1 MRKWTPLIAISLGTF
16 MLLIDVTIVNV
27 ALPDLATDLGTG
39 LSGLQWVI
47 DVYALALAALLLG
60 VGSAADR
67 FGRKRVYLI
76 GLVVFA
82 LASLACALSNGSGE
96 LVAARAVQGAGAAGM
111 FATTIALLSSVYRGR
126 DLGLAFGVWGAVNGA
141 ASAAGPIV
149 GGLLTEHFGWEW
161 IFLVNVPISVLAI
174 GLTWFR
180 VPESKG
186 GQSRVDLPGMVTFTL
201 ASAAVTYGLIRSTD
215 DGWTSAPV
223 LVSFAV
229 SAVALIAFVVVE
241 RSRRDP
247 MLDLKLFANP
257 SFTGIMVGAGLL
269 TGAAFG
275 GLAYTSLWLQS
286 VLGMSPIEAGL
297 VFLPLSG
304 AALVVSALAGRF
316 LQDVRPNL
324 LIGTGVLLVTI
335 GAALMIVVNADSNW
349 TTLVAGLLVAGLG
362 VGLALPILSSATL
375 AAAPRE
381 QGGMAGG
388 ALTTFRQLGLVLS
401 IAVFGALFAAKV
413 EDTLRDSGKVPDPHA
428 AAGLLSGGQ
437 AGRLLGLVPPGQRA
451 ATEELIHE
459 AFASGLRVVFIA
471 ATIAGLVGTVLVF
484 ALVRGRAAHHSDPAP
499 TEAEQAPELIT

>member
-27 ALPDLATDLGTG
+27 ALPALATDLGTG

-47 DVYALALAALLLG
+47 DVYALALAAVLLG

-82 LASLACALSNGSGE
+82 LASLACAMSNGSGQ
-96 LVAARAVQGAGAAGM
+96 LVAARAVQGTGAAGM
-111 FATTIALLSSVYRGR
+111 FATTIALLSTVYRGR
-126 DLGLAFGVWGAVNGA
+126 DLGLAFGAWGAVNGA

-149 GGLLTEHFGWEW
+149 GGVLTQHLGWQW
-161 IFLVNVPISVLAI
+161 IFLVNLPISVLAI

-180 VPESKG
+180 VPESTG
-186 GQSRVDLPGMVTFTL
+186 GQTRVDLPGMITFTL

-223 LVSFAV
+223 LISFAV
-229 SAVALIAFVVVE
+229 SAVAMIAFVVIE
-241 RSRRDP
+241 WSRRHP
-247 MLDLKLFANP
+247 MLDLRLFRNP
-257 SFTGIMVGAGLL
+257 SFTGIMVGSGLL

-286 VLGMSPIEAGL
+286 VLGLSPIVAGL
-297 VFLPLSG
+297 VFMPLSG
-304 AALVVSALAGRF
+304 AALVVSALAGKF
-316 LQDVRPNL
+316 LQGVRPNL
-324 LIGTGVLLVTI
+324 LIGTGVLLVTV
-335 GAALMIVVNADSNW
+335 GAGLLIVINADSNAG
-349 TTLVAGLLVAGLG
+349 TLLGGLFVAGLG

-413 EDTLRDSGKVPDPHA
+413 EDTLRAAGTVPDPHA
-428 AAGLLSGGQ
+428 AAALLSGGQ
-437 AGRLLGLVPPGQRA
+437 AARLIAQSPPARRA
-451 ATEELIHE
+451 AAEALVHQ
-459 AFASGLRVVFIA
+459 AFASGLRTVFIA
-471 ATIAGLVGTVLVF
+471 ATIAGLIGAVAVF
-484 ALVRGRAAHHSDPAP
+484 VLVRGKAADHVPPGRHRRVTAGRSR
-499 TEAEQAPELIT
+499 